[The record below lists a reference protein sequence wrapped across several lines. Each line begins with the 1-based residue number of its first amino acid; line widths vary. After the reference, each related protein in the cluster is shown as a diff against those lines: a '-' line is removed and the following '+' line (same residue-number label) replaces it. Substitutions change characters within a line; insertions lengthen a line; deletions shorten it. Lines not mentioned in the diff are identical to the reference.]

1 MNRNLTAGLII
12 AAIAGL
18 LFSFPSSG
26 SAGDV
31 LIISNK
37 SVSADSLTSDDVKKI
52 FVGKKTRWDDN
63 KKINFVILENDGIY
77 RDFLRE
83 YVKRTPEQYRRF
95 WKKQVFT
102 GKGRRPVSFKVEK
115 DMIEYVANTSGAIG
129 YVSTTAPTD
138 GVKVLSIN
146 F

>member
-37 SVSADSLTSDDVKKI
+37 SVSAESLTSDDVKKI

-63 KKINFVILENDGIY
+63 KKINFVILENDGIHK
-77 RDFLRE
+77 DFLRE
-83 YVKRTPEQYRRF
+83 YVKRTPAQYRRF

-102 GKGRRPVSFKVEK
+102 GKGRRPISFKVEK

-129 YVSTTAPTD
+129 YVSTTASTD
-138 GVKVLSIN
+138 DVKVLSVN

>member
-1 MNRNLTAGLII
+1 MNRNLTVGLVI

-63 KKINFVILENDGIY
+63 KKINFVLLDKSNVHK
-77 RDFLRE
+77 DFLRE

-102 GKGRRPVSFKVEK
+102 GKGRRPISFKNER
-115 DMIEYVANTSGAIG
+115 DMIEYVANTSGAVG
-129 YVSTTAPTD
+129 YVSASAASD
-138 GVKVLSIN
+138 KVKVLNIN

>member
-1 MNRNLTAGLII
+1 MNRNLTVGLVI

-37 SVSADSLTSDDVKKI
+37 SVSADSLTNDDVKKI
-52 FVGKKTRWDDN
+52 FIGKKTRWDDN
-63 KKINFVILENDGIY
+63 KKISFVLMDSNGVHK
-77 RDFLRE
+77 DFLRE
-83 YVKRTPEQYRRF
+83 YVKRTPAQYRRF

-102 GKGRRPVSFKVEK
+102 GKGRRPISFKVEK

-129 YVSTTAPTD
+129 YISASAATD